1 MSINWNQNLDE
12 LSLDAL
18 EKVCGCGLVVPV
30 VTGLKHSPSLGR
42 SGASGSSGDGDTQL
56 GTDYGSTGD
65 GGGGGY
71 KGDDNYLRPF

>member
-1 MSINWNQNLDE
+1 MNTDIRELNINELDTV
-12 LSLDAL
+12 S
-18 EKVCGCGLVVPV
+18 GCGLVPV

-56 GTDYGSTGD
+56 GSSYGSTGD

>member
-1 MSINWNQNLDE
+1 MSFNGNE
-12 LSLDAL
+12 LSLNDL
-18 EKVCGCGLVVPV
+18 EIVCGSGFGVIKGI
-30 VTGLKHSPSLGR
+30 TGLKHSPSLGR

-56 GTDYGSTGD
+56 GSDPGGTGD